1 MGRLSAQN
9 HTEEL
14 LNRLERSLDASLHP
28 VNPDPFFTS
37 QLRYRLVNS
46 PAVVLENASSGMALL
61 IMAAG
66 LFLGV
71 LLVWMLHRLR

>member
-14 LNRLERSLDASLHP
+14 LYRLERSLDTSLHP
-28 VNPDPFFTS
+28 VNPDPLFTS

-46 PAVVLENASSGMALL
+46 PAVVLENASSGIVLLFMA
-61 IMAAG
+61 IG

-71 LLVWMLHRLR
+71 LLVWALRRLR